1 MLHCEKTPE
10 RRPPRRMKD
19 RPMSRQLTLS
29 SLFAVLAMAGLCV
42 ATSARDL
49 AGIEAPMAH
58 TVQASGQAELSPG
71 LPA

>member
-1 MLHCEKTPE
+1 MLHCETGLGG
-10 RRPPRRMKD
+10 RPFRFKKD
-19 RPMSRQLTLS
+19 PAMSRQLTLS

-42 ATSARDL
+42 MTGARDL
-49 AGIEAPMAH
+49 AGFDAPVAY